1 MKRFAIIVMAF
12 AAMLFV
18 TTNFAEAQNKKSA
31 KKRFR
36 LPSQYPMLIAS
47 IVLIK
52 LNQKCLTRKVL
63 KI

>member
-1 MKRFAIIVMAF
+1 MKRFAIIVMTF

-31 KKRFR
+31 KKEVQITF
-36 LPSQYPMLIAS
+36 S
-47 IVLIK
+47 IPDVDCQHCV
-52 LNQKCLTRKVL
+52 N